1 MGRPSTGEEADPIV
15 ERMPWLLRFP
25 RVWIGALAA
34 VSLIMTA
41 CASGPTVATASA
53 PGTVQISTTPP
64 PVPGAG
70 SCSRLS
76 RATDGRHGI
85 EVQGT
90 TTDNEPLT
98 MLFAGVHHRI
108 PAKKSLT
115 TYVRV
120 GGVRALR
127 ISVIGTDGHVDRA
140 LGFRPGLPP
149 FDWPGGGTPW
159 AGTLTFP
166 ESGCWRVHVQ
176 RGGLTGEVWLRA
188 S

>member
-15 ERMPWLLRFP
+15 ERMPRLLRFP

-34 VSLIMTA
+34 VGLVMTA
-41 CASGPTVATASA
+41 CGSGPTVETVSP
-53 PGTVQISTTPP
+53 PGTAQVTTTPP
-64 PVPGAG
+64 PVLGAG
-70 SCSRLS
+70 SCSHLS
-76 RATDGRHGI
+76 RTTDGKHGI
-85 EVQGT
+85 EVQGKA
-90 TTDNEPLT
+90 TDDEPLT

-108 PAKKSLT
+108 PAGTSLT

-127 ISVIGTDGHVDRA
+127 ISVIGTDEHVNRA

-159 AGTLTFP
+159 TGTLTFP
-166 ESGCWRVHVQ
+166 QSGCWRVYVQ
-176 RGGLTGEVWLRA
+176 RGGLTGEVWLHA

>member
-1 MGRPSTGEEADPIV
+1 MGRSSTGEEGDPIV
-15 ERMPWLLRFP
+15 QRMPRLERFR

-34 VSLIMTA
+34 VGLAVTA
-41 CASGPTVATASA
+41 CASGPTVATASPPA
-53 PGTVQISTTPP
+53 TVQVSTTPP

-70 SCSRLS
+70 SCSRPS
-76 RATDGRHGI
+76 HRDDGKHGI
-85 EVQGT
+85 ELEGK

-98 MLFAGVHHRI
+98 VLLAGVHHRI
-108 PAKKSLT
+108 PAGRSLT

-140 LGFRPGLPP
+140 GGFRPGLPP

-159 AGTLTFP
+159 TGRLTFP
-166 ESGCWRVHVQ
+166 HSGCWRVHVQ
-176 RGGLTGEVWLRA
+176 RGGLTGELWLHA
-188 S
+188 G